1 MNGFKVCVGPLR
13 ACACHTSHKKSLK
26 DHNLATFKTSPL
38 PRDRTSTTNQ
48 CQQCNP
54 QMPHRYLI
62 PDSGIAHCAMRK
74 TTHQSANTRPR
85 RACLLDAA
93 GGFEA
98 VALLHCCYLSH
109 ICGYFLDC
117 NAPLSSSE
125 LKRSQIEH
133 CFVPFKPNLLSHPAS
148 TPCPPSGRKYAPLN
162 PNARCQHCSKPTTAV
177 TYPL

>member
-1 MNGFKVCVGPLR
+1 MPD
-13 ACACHTSHKKSLK
+13 TSHKMFS
-26 DHNLATFKTSPL
+26 DPHLATFKTSPL
-38 PRDRTSTTNQ
+38 PRDRTSTTTRQ
-48 CQQCNP
+48 SADAA
-54 QMPHRYLI
+54 RYLI
-62 PDSGIAHCAMRK
+62 PDSGIAHCAMRMA
-74 TTHQSANTRPR
+74 THQSANTRPR
-85 RACLLDAA
+85 HACLLDAA

-148 TPCPPSGRKYAPLN
+148 TPCPPIGRKYAPLN
-162 PNARCQHCSKPTTAV
+162 PNARCQHCSEPTTAV